1 MTEQMNFSF
10 APIHAQPD
18 LGFLLSHFKGGGHCM
33 NRSEYKDFY
42 DKVGKLNGWDFSK
55 LKTTSEGEQWDFFH
69 EVSQRCNKSDLLLD
83 IGTGGGEA
91 LLSIADAALLVV
103 GIDHSEGMI
112 QSATENL
119 KKSNKTNIR
128 VVQMEAEKI
137 TFPESFFNVVSCRHS
152 EFYANEVSKVLAN
165 DGIFLTQ
172 QVSENDKLNMK
183 QAFGRGQAFGTDE
196 GILKNSY
203 LTELAAAGF
212 TDIQSFEY
220 NATQYFQTYEDLV
233 FFLKYTP
240 VIPNFGQTDHDFEIL
255 QEFIESNQTEKGI
268 KTNTERFMIVA
279 RK

>member
-1 MTEQMNFSF
+1 
-10 APIHAQPD
+10 
-18 LGFLLSHFKGGGHCM
+18 M
-33 NRSEYKDFY
+33 NRAEYKDFY

-55 LKTTSEGEQWDFFH
+55 VKTTSEGEQWIFFH
-69 EVSQRCNKSDLLLD
+69 EVTERCNKSDLLLD

-91 LLSIADAALLVV
+91 LLSIADAALLLI
-103 GIDHSEGMI
+103 GIDQSEGMI
-112 QSATENL
+112 QSAIENL

-128 VVQMEAEKI
+128 FLQMEAENI
-137 TFPESFFNVVSCRHS
+137 TFPELFFNVVSCRHS

-172 QVSENDKLNMK
+172 QVSENDKFNIK
-183 QAFGRGQAFGTDE
+183 QAFGRGQGFGTDK
-196 GILKNSY
+196 GILKDKY
-203 LTELAAAGF
+203 LTELAEAGF

-220 NATQYFQTYEDLV
+220 DATQYFQTYEDLI

-240 VIPNFGQTDHDFEIL
+240 VIPDFGQTDHDFEIL
-255 QEFIESNQTEKGI
+255 QKFIESNQTEKGI